1 MANTT
6 VNWEKI
12 KTEYITTDISH
23 RKLASKYSVP
33 LSNIQRRSKAEN
45 WVDCRS
51 QYKAKVTSKTLE
63 KSANRESNRL
73 AKLMDVTSKAID
85 VVVSAFDD
93 KDQFKRHLV
102 DRQEKYA
109 FPSYQGEETDEGGE
123 VDTKDLLAE
132 KRWTEEQ
139 IFQKIDSKALKDFT
153 AVLKDLTGLMRD
165 FYDIPTPAQ
174 AEAQR
179 IAAERLELDRRKNA
193 MSEEDDD
200 ETGIIMMPSVLGGDN
215 NE

>member
-1 MANTT
+1 MAET
-6 VNWEKI
+6 NWEII

-165 FYDIPTPAQ
+165 FYNIPTPAQ

>member
-1 MANTT
+1 MAET
-6 VNWEKI
+6 NWEII

-93 KDQFKRHLV
+93 KEQFNRYLV
-102 DRQEKYA
+102 DRQEMYA
-109 FPSYQGEETDEGGE
+109 VPDVAAE
-123 VDTKDLLAE
+123 DTENGAE
-132 KRWTEEQ
+132 KLVTQRKWTEEH
-139 IFQKIDSKALKDFT
+139 IFKKTDTKALKELT
-153 AVLKDLTGLMRD
+153 AALKDLTGLMRD
-165 FYDIPTPAQ
+165 FYNIPTPAQ

>member
-1 MANTT
+1 MAET
-6 VNWEKI
+6 NWEII

-85 VVVSAFDD
+85 VLAKTFEDN
-93 KDQFKRHLV
+93 DQFNRYIVERK
-102 DRQEKYA
+102 EKYA
-109 FPSYQGEETDEGGE
+109 FPAYQGDDTGEEGE
-123 VDTKDLLAE
+123 VSTKDLLAE
-132 KRWTEEQ
+132 KTWSEEQ
-139 IFQKIDSKALKDFT
+139 IFKKTDTKAIKDMT
-153 AVLKDLTGLMRD
+153 AALKDLTGLMRD
-165 FYDIPTPAQ
+165 FYNIPTPAQ

-179 IAAERLELDRRKNA
+179 IAAERLA
-193 MSEEDDD
+193 MDKKKAESSDDITD
-200 ETGIIMMPSVLGGDN
+200 TEVIVHFEGEIGDWGN
-215 NE
+215 

>member
-1 MANTT
+1 MAET
-6 VNWEKI
+6 NWEII

-139 IFQKIDSKALKDFT
+139 VFQKIDSKALKDFT

-165 FYDIPTPAQ
+165 FYNIPTPAQ

>member
-85 VVVSAFDD
+85 VLAKSFEDNE
-93 KDQFKRHLV
+93 QFNRYIVERK
-102 DRQEKYA
+102 EKYA
-109 FPSYQGEETDEGGE
+109 LPDMGE
-123 VDTKDLLAE
+123 AE
-132 KRWTEEQ
+132 EENAKLISERQWSEEQ
-139 IFQKIDSKALKDFT
+139 IFKKTDTKALKDIT
-153 AVLKDLTGLMRD
+153 AALKDLTGLMRD
-165 FYDIPTPAQ
+165 FYNIPTPAQ

>member
-1 MANTT
+1 MAET
-6 VNWEKI
+6 NWEII

-85 VVVSAFDD
+85 VVVNAFDD
-93 KDQFKRHLV
+93 KEQFNRYIVERK
-102 DRQEKYA
+102 EKYA
-109 FPSYQGEETDEGGE
+109 LPDMGEDDEE
-123 VDTKDLLAE
+123 NSKLISE
-132 KRWTEEQ
+132 RQWSEEQ
-139 IFQKIDSKALKDFT
+139 IFKKTDTKALKELT
-153 AVLKDLTGLMRD
+153 AALKDLTGLMRD
-165 FYDIPTPAQ
+165 FYNIPTPAQ

-179 IAAERLELDRRKNA
+179 IAAERLELDRRRADSDNPA
-193 MSEEDDD
+193 DTEVIVHFEG
-200 ETGIIMMPSVLGGDN
+200 EIGDWGN
-215 NE
+215 

>member
-1 MANTT
+1 MAET
-6 VNWEKI
+6 NWEII

-51 QYKAKVTSKTLE
+51 QYKTKVTSKTLE

-85 VVVSAFDD
+85 VLAKTFEDN
-93 KDQFKRHLV
+93 DQFNRYIVERK
-102 DRQEKYA
+102 EKYA
-109 FPSYQGEETDEGGE
+109 FPAYQGDDTGEESE
-123 VDTKDLLAE
+123 VSTKDLLAE
-132 KRWTEEQ
+132 KTWSEEQ
-139 IFQKIDSKALKDFT
+139 IFKKTDTKALKDLT
-153 AVLKDLTGLMRD
+153 AALKDLTGLMRD
-165 FYDIPTPAQ
+165 FYNIPTPAQ

-179 IAAERLELDRRKNA
+179 IAAERLAMDKKKAESADDNDVNA
-193 MSEEDDD
+193 IEVVFEAGPDDW
-200 ETGIIMMPSVLGGDN
+200 